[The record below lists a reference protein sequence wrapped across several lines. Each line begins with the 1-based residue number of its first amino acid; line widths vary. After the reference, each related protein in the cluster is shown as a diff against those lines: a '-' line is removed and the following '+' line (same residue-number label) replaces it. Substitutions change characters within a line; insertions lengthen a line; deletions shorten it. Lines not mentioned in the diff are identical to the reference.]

1 MQSVGSDTSPTGSNC
16 TWRSSDRYLN
26 HSQLSIVDPE
36 VYKPTGSPAWLV
48 EELNTRLPPMRKP
61 SLQVTNWNET
71 DWEEPIYGPS
81 AEDLADLIERERE
94 WDKEQQRPK
103 PWRPLRR
110 FASLKKELAGGIKQT
125 ISLGKKK
132 GFEPRLQPVRTL
144 SEKQVERPRG
154 VMRSN
159 TIGAAYVRRWSIQ
172 RQKNSE
178 EGRET

>member
-26 HSQLSIVDPE
+26 HSQLSIVGPE

-48 EELNTRLPPMRKP
+48 EELNARPSPVCKP

-81 AEDLADLIERERE
+81 AEDLADLIERERV
-94 WDKEQQRPK
+94 WDEEQKRPK
-103 PWRPLRR
+103 PWRPLQR
-110 FASLKKELAGGIKQT
+110 FASLKKELAGGIKRT

-132 GFEPRLQPVRTL
+132 GFEPRV
-144 SEKQVERPRG
+144 
-154 VMRSN
+154 
-159 TIGAAYVRRWSIQ
+159 
-172 RQKNSE
+172 
-178 EGRET
+178 